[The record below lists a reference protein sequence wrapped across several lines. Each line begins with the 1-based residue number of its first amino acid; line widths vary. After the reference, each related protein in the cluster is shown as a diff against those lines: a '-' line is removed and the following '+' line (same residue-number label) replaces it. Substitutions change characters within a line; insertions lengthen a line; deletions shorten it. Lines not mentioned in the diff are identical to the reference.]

1 MIMLCY
7 DKLNIVCI
15 CFSFIFRLFVIES
28 RNDRSKIDEIII
40 ELRNVSKIIFMF

>member
-1 MIMLCY
+1 MLCY

-15 CFSFIFRLFVIES
+15 CFLFIFRLFVIES
-28 RNDRSKIDEIII
+28 RNDFSKIDEIII